1 MVQYI
6 EIQLNKCVVYLS
18 KEEITSLLQKDTA
31 LFSEALK
38 RGKGFTRHQQQK
50 AREKAKFER

>member
-1 MVQYI
+1 M
-6 EIQLNKCVVYLS
+6 YLS

-50 AREKAKFER
+50 QREAQKWEREQGF